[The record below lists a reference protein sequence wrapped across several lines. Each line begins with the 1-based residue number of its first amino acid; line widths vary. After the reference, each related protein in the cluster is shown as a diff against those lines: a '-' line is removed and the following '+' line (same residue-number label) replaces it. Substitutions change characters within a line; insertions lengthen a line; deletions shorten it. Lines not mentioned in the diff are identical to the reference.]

1 MNEGQEHAWHIEL
14 DDMRARLRY
23 ALNNIDSIS
32 KRKLVTSQLEVVI
45 DRLGE
50 LCELTKGE

>member
-32 KRKLVTSQLEVVI
+32 KRKLVTAQLEVVI